1 MFKSKKDTILFIVLI
16 GIILVLVMTN
26 IYFIRKS
33 YKNKNVVT
41 NEEYVYEKVEGPYDK
56 EKEYYIKIGYSKFKK
71 YYKDDKVRIVAIID
85 NSSNTY
91 NKYLEVVNKLAYYN
105 GINIYLL
112 ETSKLSTKNE
122 IDFYG
127 LDDRFRTLKSNYIV
141 TIRDSKILALTTFEN
156 EYLNILEKGIGE

>member
-56 EKEYYIKIGYSKFKK
+56 EK
-71 YYKDDKVRIVAIID
+71 
-85 NSSNTY
+85 
-91 NKYLEVVNKLAYYN
+91 
-105 GINIYLL
+105 
-112 ETSKLSTKNE
+112 
-122 IDFYG
+122 
-127 LDDRFRTLKSNYIV
+127 
-141 TIRDSKILALTTFEN
+141 
-156 EYLNILEKGIGE
+156 